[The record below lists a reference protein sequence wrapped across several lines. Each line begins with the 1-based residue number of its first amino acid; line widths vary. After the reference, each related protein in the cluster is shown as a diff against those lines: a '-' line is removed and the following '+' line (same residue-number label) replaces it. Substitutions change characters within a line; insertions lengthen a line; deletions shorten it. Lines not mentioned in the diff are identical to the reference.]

1 MEKTYPIMQ
10 SMQLNLFDNFSI
22 DRKITNIAS
31 VPHRSP
37 FRYPGGKTWFVPIF
51 RQWIQ
56 SKKNKPFCLIEPF
69 AGGGIISLTAVFE
82 NLVDRAILAEK
93 DERVAAVWE
102 VIFERDYEK
111 LVSKILTFDL
121 TFKNVRKIL
130 ESRTTSIYEKAFQTI
145 IRNRV
150 SHGGIMAKGSG
161 LTKNGEKGK
170 GLSSRWYPAT
180 LARRIQAIA
189 SIRDR
194 VSFIKGC
201 GFDIIK
207 THKDSADN
215 CFFID
220 PPYAASGKRLYKY
233 HEIDHRH
240 LFKIFNN
247 CSSDFL
253 FTYDISEEIIKL
265 AQSFNFQTS
274 LIPMKNTH
282 HIKMEELIIGK
293 DLSWLNLN

>member
-1 MEKTYPIMQ
+1 ME
-10 SMQLNLFDNFSI
+10 SMQLNLFDNLSA

-37 FRYPGGKTWFVPIF
+37 FRYPGGKTWFVPVF
-51 RQWIQ
+51 RRWMQ
-56 SKKNKPFCLIEPF
+56 SKKTKPFLIEPF

-82 NLVDRAILAEK
+82 NLAERAVLVEK
-93 DERVAAVWE
+93 DEDVAAVWE
-102 VIFERDYEK
+102 VILERDYEK
-111 LVSKILTFDL
+111 LVSEILNFDL
-121 TFKNVRKIL
+121 TLKNVKKIL
-130 ESRTTSIYEKAFQTI
+130 ESGAVSIYQKAFQTI

-150 SHGGIMAKGSG
+150 SYGGIMAAGSG
-161 LTKNGEKGK
+161 WTKNGEKGK
-170 GLSSRWYPAT
+170 GLSSRWYPAA
-180 LARRIQAIA
+180 LARRIRGIG

-207 THKDSADN
+207 KHKDSADS

-220 PPYAASGKRLYKY
+220 PPYTASKKSAGKRLYK
-233 HEIDHRH
+233 HHAIDHGH
-240 LFKIFNN
+240 LFKIFSK

-253 FTYDISEEIIKL
+253 FTYALSEEIIQL

-293 DLSWLNLN
+293 DLSWLSLN

>member
-1 MEKTYPIMQ
+1 ME
-10 SMQLNLFDNFSI
+10 SMQLNLFDNLSV

-37 FRYPGGKTWFVPIF
+37 FRYPGGKTWFVPVF
-51 RQWIQ
+51 RRWIQ
-56 SKKNKPFCLIEPF
+56 SKKNKPFFLIEPF

-82 NLVDRAILAEK
+82 NLADRAVLVEK
-93 DERVAAVWE
+93 DEDVAAVWE
-102 VIFERDYEK
+102 VILERDYEK
-111 LVSKILTFDL
+111 LISEILNFDL
-121 TFKNVRKIL
+121 TFTNVKKVL
-130 ESRTTSIYEKAFQTI
+130 ESRSVSIYQKAFQTI

-150 SHGGIMAKGSG
+150 SHGGIMANGSG

-180 LARRIQAIA
+180 LARRIRGIG

-207 THKDSADN
+207 KYKNSTDS

-220 PPYAASGKRLYKY
+220 PPYTASGKSAGKRLYKH
-233 HEIDHRH
+233 HEIDHRR
-240 LFKIFNN
+240 LFKIFSK

-253 FTYDISEEIIKL
+253 FTYDMSEEIIKL
-265 AQSFNFQTS
+265 AQSFDFQTS
-274 LIPMKNTH
+274 LMPMKNTH

-293 DLSWLNLN
+293 DLSWLSLN